1 MCIINNMVSKMLL
14 DPLLRDGKGLFL
26 AYDHGFEHGPTDFD
40 ERNVDPS
47 FIMEIANKGGYTG
60 IILHYGVASKYYDG
74 KVPLILKLNGKT
86 NLVKGDP
93 ISLQVSTVEEAISLG
108 AKAVGYTI
116 YPGSIH
122 EYIMF
127 QEFSKIRRVAH
138 DNGIGVLL
146 WVYPRGQAIKN
157 ETAKEIVAYAARLA
171 LELGADG
178 AKIKYT
184 GDPESF
190 KWAVKSAGKVK
201 VFMSGG
207 PKAST
212 EIDFL
217 TQVQGVID
225 AGGSGV
231 AVGRN
236 VWQSKDPLKISK
248 ALKDMIFEGRRVE
261 ELKELF
267 T

>member
-1 MCIINNMVSKMLL
+1 MSL

-26 AYDHGFEHGPTDFD
+26 AYDHGFEHGPTDFN
-40 ERNVDPS
+40 EQNVDPS
-47 FIMEIANKGGYTG
+47 FIMDIAVKGGYTG
-60 IILHYGVASKYYDG
+60 IVLHYGVASKYYNG

-86 NLVKGDP
+86 NLVHGDP
-93 ISLQVSTVEEAISLG
+93 ISLQVCTIEEALSLG

-116 YPGSIH
+116 YPGSMH
-122 EYIMF
+122 EHIMF
-127 QEFSKIRRVAH
+127 QEFSKIRRAAH
-138 DNGIGVLL
+138 DNGIGVIL

-184 GDPESF
+184 GDSESF

-207 PKAST
+207 PKAPT

-217 TQVQGVID
+217 TQVQGVMD

-248 ALKDMIFEGRRVE
+248 ALRDIIFEGRRIE
-261 ELKELF
+261 ELKKLF

>member
-1 MCIINNMVSKMLL
+1 MFL
-14 DPLLRDGKGLFL
+14 DPLLRNGKGLFL
-26 AYDHGFEHGPTDFD
+26 AYDHGFEHGPADFN
-40 ERNVDPS
+40 EQNVDPS
-47 FIMEIANKGGYTG
+47 FIMDIAVRGGYTG
-60 IILHYGVASKYYDG
+60 VILHYGVASKYYDG

-86 NLVKGDP
+86 NLVQGDP
-93 ISLQVSTVEEAISLG
+93 ISLQVSTVEEAVSLG

-122 EYIMF
+122 EHIMF
-127 QEFSKIRRVAH
+127 QEFANIRREAH
-138 DNGIGVLL
+138 ERGFGVLL
-146 WVYPRGQAIKN
+146 WSYPRGQMIKN
-157 ETAKEIVAYAARLA
+157 ELTKEIVAYAARLA

-178 AKIKYT
+178 TKIKYT
-184 GDPESF
+184 GDTESF

-212 EIDFL
+212 EIEFL
-217 TQVQGVID
+217 KQVQGVMD

-236 VWQSKDPLKISK
+236 VWQSRDPLKMSE
-248 ALKDMIFEGRRVE
+248 ALRKIVLDGYRVE
-261 ELKELF
+261 EIARSF
-267 T
+267 ADRD